1 MNLRQIELLRALIRC
16 ETTVGAASELGLS
29 QPAVSNALRSLEKQ
43 TGFPLFDRVNNR
55 LFPTEEAQMIYAESE
70 TIFRLHATLASR
82 VRDLKEH
89 RTGLLR
95 IMATPPLGYSVVP
108 HALNRF
114 LSQNPK
120 IKIFFDIRSY
130 ENVLTAV
137 EDGQAE
143 LGFVMGLRQTPPFLE
158 SELLFEGA
166 MVCIMKKNHP
176 LSRLSI
182 VRPHHFRSE
191 RFIALE
197 HGTRMGTLL
206 RTAFSEAGEPFNY
219 AVEVRYANSAC
230 VLAEYGVGLA
240 VVDPLSAKYGH
251 YPSLVT
257 VKFEPNT
264 LVTASFVKS
273 RKRPLSHAAEAFL
286 HDMRLSSQEAAKAI
300 NKGKR
305 ETNEV

>member
-1 MNLRQIELLRALIRC
+1 
-16 ETTVGAASELGLS
+16 
-29 QPAVSNALRSLEKQ
+29 
-43 TGFPLFDRVNNR
+43 
-55 LFPTEEAQMIYAESE
+55 MIYAESE

-114 LSQNPK
+114 LNRHSK
-120 IKIFFDIRSY
+120 IKLFFDVRSY

-137 EDGQAE
+137 EEGQAE
-143 LGFVMGLRQTPPFLE
+143 LGFVMGLRQTPPLLE

-166 MVCIMKKNHP
+166 MVCVMKRNHP
-176 LSRLSI
+176 LSRQSVI
-182 VRPHHFRSE
+182 RPHHFRSE

-206 RTAFSEAGEPFNY
+206 RNAFSEVGEPFSY
-219 AVEVRYANSAC
+219 SVEVRYANSAC

-257 VKFEPNT
+257 VNFEPKT
-264 LVTASFVKS
+264 IVTASFVKS
-273 RKRPLSHAAEAFL
+273 RKRPLSDAAEAFL
-286 HDMRLSSQEAAKAI
+286 RDMRLSSLEAAKVI
-300 NKGKR
+300 NKNKR
-305 ETNEV
+305 EKSEV